1 MGSKMNESQEKMLKR
16 ICDLAKEFFEL
27 YNGELVTESGLPIR
41 SFFINYPTMDA
52 VKPTVSVTRGLPKLA
67 EMVEIEPTDGQKRW
81 TADDPSIEI
90 VYDGVVFRQ
99 SATRVGEY
107 KYD

>member
-27 YNGELVTESGLPIR
+27 YDGELVTESGLPIR
-41 SFFINYPTMDA
+41 AFINFPTMDDGR
-52 VKPTVSVTRGLPKLA
+52 PTVSVIRGLPKLA
-67 EMVEIEPTDGQKRW
+67 EMVEIEPTDGPKRW
-81 TADDPSIEI
+81 TTDDPSIEI

-99 SATRVGEY
+99 GATRVGEY